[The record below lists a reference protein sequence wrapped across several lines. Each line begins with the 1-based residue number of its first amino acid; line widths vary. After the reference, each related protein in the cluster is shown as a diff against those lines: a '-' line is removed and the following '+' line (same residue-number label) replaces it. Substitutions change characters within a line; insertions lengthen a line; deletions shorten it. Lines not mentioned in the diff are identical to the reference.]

1 MIFIA
6 SMQLLACT
14 NDLKGGEK
22 IDKKPIIILLTL
34 IFTVIFAG
42 AVSAADTWENETVD
56 TTGSVGQYPS
66 MDLDSSGTPHITY
79 ASDTEDSLK
88 YATRNNDGTWNIETI
103 TQTGSAVH
111 SSLAIDS
118 AGNPHVS
125 FYNSTSQDLIYAN
138 KSGSGPWN
146 FFVLDSTGDVGL
158 QSSLTLD
165 NDGYPVISYS
175 DSTNSAL
182 KLARWS
188 GFAWTL
194 ETINTNV
201 GSGISSSIDIDYWNN
216 PNVCYFNAQAGR
228 LQIATPGVPWN
239 IQNVPVTYGPTVDY
253 SDNSIVCTGIEDVHV
268 SCYESVSGVLMYL
281 RKPALSTWT
290 SPEIVDNGYAGASN
304 SLKLDSAGNPYI
316 SYFDDTSDYLKIA
329 HKVNGIWVN
338 ETVDSTAGAGYQ
350 TSLGLNAAGSPSIAY
365 YNVGSFD
372 LKYAYLGSSSSS
384 QSSTS
389 SQSTSS
395 ESGNSNGSMTANAAT
410 VTTTNNTV
418 GMQPTGAPIV
428 PLALAVLSLVCGL
441 TTTRKKQ

>member
-6 SMQLLACT
+6 SMHLLACIH
-14 NDLKGGEK
+14 DLKGGEK
-22 IDKKPIIILLTL
+22 IDKKPIVILLTL

-56 TTGSVGQYPS
+56 SIGTVGQYPS

-79 ASDTEDSLK
+79 ASETDDSLK
-88 YATRNNDGTWNIETI
+88 YATRNSDGTWNIETI
-103 TQTGSAVH
+103 TQTGAAVH

-146 FFVLDSTGDVGL
+146 FFVLDSTGDVGR

-182 KLARWS
+182 KLARWY
-188 GFAWTL
+188 GFYWTL

-201 GSGISSSIDIDYWNN
+201 GSGISSSIDIDHWNN
-216 PNVCYFNAQAGR
+216 PNVCYFNAVAGL
-228 LQIATPGVPWN
+228 LQIATPGSPWN
-239 IQNVPVTYGPTVDY
+239 IQTVPVTYGPTVDY
-253 SDNSIVCTGIEDVHV
+253 SDNSIVCTGIEDIHV

-281 RKPALSTWT
+281 RRPPLSSWT
-290 SPEIVDNGYAGASN
+290 STEIVDNEFAGASN

-316 SYFDDTSDYLKIA
+316 SYFDGANNQLKIA
-329 HKVNGIWVN
+329 YKVNGTWVN
-338 ETVDSTAGAGYQ
+338 ETVDSADGAGYQ

-365 YNVGSFD
+365 YDVGSFD

-395 ESGNSNGSMTANAAT
+395 ETGNSNGLATANATT

-418 GMQPTGAPIV
+418 AMQTTGAPVV
-428 PLALAVLSLVCGL
+428 PLALAVLSILGGL
-441 TTTRKKQ
+441 AATRKKQ